1 MQVSMSDA
9 SQVKQRLERL
19 NMYKQKR
26 LHLHKRVRKTVIG
39 STERPRLSVYR
50 SGQHI
55 YAQIIDDSKGV
66 TLLSVSDLKEA
77 AGTKKERAVKVG
89 ESIAKAALGVKVK
102 AVVFDRGGMR
112 YHGRVA
118 ALAEGARKGG
128 LEF

>member
-1 MQVSMSDA
+1 MF
-9 SQVKQRLERL
+9 
-19 NMYKQKR
+19 KQKR
-26 LHLHKRVRKTVIG
+26 LHLHKRVRKNVVGT
-39 STERPRLSVYR
+39 SERPRLSVYR

-55 YAQIIDDSKGV
+55 YAQIIDDSRGV
-66 TLLSVSDLKEA
+66 TLVAESDLKGPT
-77 AGTKKERAVKVG
+77 GTKKDRATAVG
-89 ESIAKAALGVKVK
+89 EAIAKKALGAKIK